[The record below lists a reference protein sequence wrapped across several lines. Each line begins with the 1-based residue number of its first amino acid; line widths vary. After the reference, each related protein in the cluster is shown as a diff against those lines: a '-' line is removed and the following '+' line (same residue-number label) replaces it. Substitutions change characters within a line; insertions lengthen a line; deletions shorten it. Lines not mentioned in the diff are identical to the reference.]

1 MAMMFDGTTD
11 SVLADVLNSI
21 RWEIRYNTLCG
32 ICDDTPSLAV
42 VIPGADSD
50 ENGVFQSEGAF
61 SIINAPAAGN
71 QKTTIA
77 WYRDEGQVRFRI
89 VEVTRAH

>member
-1 MAMMFDGTTD
+1 MAMMFDGATD
-11 SVLADVLNSI
+11 SVLADVLNNI
-21 RWEIRYNTLCG
+21 RWEIHYNTLCG

-42 VIPGADSD
+42 VIPGAGPDD
-50 ENGVFQSEGAF
+50 NGVLQSEGTF

-77 WYRDEGQVRFRI
+77 WYRDEGKVKFRI
-89 VEVTRAH
+89 VGVTDAR